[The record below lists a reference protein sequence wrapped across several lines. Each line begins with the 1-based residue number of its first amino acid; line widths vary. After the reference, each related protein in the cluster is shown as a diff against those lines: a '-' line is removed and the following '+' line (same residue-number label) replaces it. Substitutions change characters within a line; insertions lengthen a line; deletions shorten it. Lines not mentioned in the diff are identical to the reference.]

1 MNSESQHLKEST
13 PPIHWGMLKS
23 RLIALLL
30 LTLAPL
36 AAAQSSWPEIQKQA
50 TERHG
55 EAGTAAAAFLAEHH
69 PERDEA
75 IDPAI
80 VLESIA
86 VALRARN
93 TYPWAKDLSEDLF
106 LNDVLPYATLDEPRV
121 LARERVHDLA
131 AGIVEGAT
139 SAEEATQALNR
150 ELFKRTGV
158 RYSTQRLRANQN
170 SVETL
175 DTQLA
180 SCTGLSILLVD
191 ACRSVGIPARVAGI
205 ANWTDRNGNHT
216 WVEIHDGERWR
227 FTGAAEYDAN
237 GLDRGWFTGPASSA
251 IEGHD
256 LHAIWASSWR
266 TTGHRF
272 PLAWNMADRSVPGV
286 DVTRRY
292 ASEKQADENA
302 EPMLA
307 IRLWTSRG
315 GTRLASQVWVQTE
328 GEPEMGGIPLLF
340 QVSQT
345 FADPVDINRVAEI
358 KDRGARPRQVSFIVD
373 EQTRTATLDDSH
385 QPGRVIELYW
395 DELALSEAAATE
407 AASRL
412 WTRHADSIREERTA
426 QLEALVINAGG
437 PDMKLLKR
445 EFGEAPESG
454 RRLWISM
461 HGGGGAPPEVN
472 DQQWRN
478 QIRLYTPEE
487 GIYIAPR
494 APSDTW
500 NLWHRAEIDALF
512 DHLIESAVI
521 AWGVDPNRVYLL
533 GYSAG
538 GDGVYQLAPRTAD
551 RYAAASMMAGHPND
565 ASPLGLRNL
574 PFAIYMGGRDAA
586 YNRNTVAQQWGDRLA
601 ELREADPTGYPHR
614 LTIYPED
621 GHWMGGKDAEAL
633 PWMAGHTRNPWP
645 ATVVWHQGNT
655 VHDRFYWLAVD
666 LAQAAKGQ
674 TIRASVE
681 GQTITIE
688 SEDVSKVEL
697 LLSDQLLDLD
707 QPVTI
712 IANGVTIHE
721 ALIPRTEQAIQRSLE
736 LRPDPTMIATA
747 IITIEIPQN

>member
-1 MNSESQHLKEST
+1 
-13 PPIHWGMLKS
+13 MLKS
-23 RLIALLL
+23 RLIAAVLLL
-30 LTLAPL
+30 IAPL
-36 AAAQSSWPEIQKQA
+36 AAAQSSWPEIQRLA
-50 TERHG
+50 AERHG
-55 EAGTAAAAFLAEHH
+55 EAGAQAAAFLAEHR
-69 PERDEA
+69 PQRDDA

-86 VALRARN
+86 VALRARE

-121 LARERVHDLA
+121 LARERVHALA
-131 AGIVEGAT
+131 ADIVKDAT
-139 SAEEATQALNR
+139 TAEEAAQALNR
-150 ELFKRTGV
+150 ELFKLTGV

-170 SVETL
+170 SAETL
-175 DTQLA
+175 DTTLA

-205 ANWTDRNGNHT
+205 ASWTDRNGNHT
-216 WVEIHDGERWR
+216 WVEIHDGQRWR

-237 GLDRGWFTGPASSA
+237 GLDRGWFTGPASLA

-256 LHAIWASSWR
+256 RHAIWASSWR

-286 DVTRRY
+286 DVTPRY
-292 ASEKQADENA
+292 ARSAAADA
-302 EPMLA
+302 EPVLA
-307 IRLWTSRG
+307 IRLWSSRG
-315 GTRLASQVWVQTE
+315 GTRLASIANIRGTNYTSE
-328 GEPEMGGIPLLF
+328 
-340 QVSQT
+340 T
-345 FADPVDINRVAEI
+345 FADPIDINRVAEFPAA
-358 KDRGARPRQVSFIVD
+358 DTRPLRIAFTAVG
-373 EQTRTATLDDSH
+373 ETRTATLDESH

-395 DELALSEAAATE
+395 DELALSESAASD

-412 WTRHADSIREERTA
+412 WTAHADSIRDDRAAE
-426 QLEALVINAGG
+426 LEALVINAGG

-445 EFGEAPESG
+445 EFGQAPESG
-454 RRLWISM
+454 RSLWISM
-461 HGGGGAPPEVN
+461 HGGGGAPPQVN
-472 DQQWRN
+472 DQQWQN

-512 DHLIESAVI
+512 DHLIESAVV
-521 AWGVDPNRVYLL
+521 AWGVNPNRVYLL

-574 PFAIYMGGRDAA
+574 PFAIFMGGKDAA
-586 YNRNTVAQQWGDRLA
+586 FNRNTVAEQWGSRLA
-601 ELREADPTGYPHR
+601 TLRADDQTGYPHR
-614 LTIYPED
+614 VTIYPED

-633 PWMAGHTRNPWP
+633 PWMADHARNPSP
-645 ATVVWHQGNT
+645 TTVVWHQGNT

-666 LAQAAKGQ
+666 RDSAAKGQ

-681 GQTITIE
+681 GQTITID
-688 SEDVSKVEL
+688 SEDVQQVEL
-697 LLSDQLLDLD
+697 LLSDKLINLDE
-707 QPVTI
+707 PITI
-712 IANGVTIHE
+712 IANGNTVHE
-721 ALIPRTEQAIQRSLE
+721 GEIPRTEQAIQRSLN

-747 IITIEIPQN
+747 TITVNLRN

>member
-1 MNSESQHLKEST
+1 
-13 PPIHWGMLKS
+13 MLTS
-23 RLIALLL
+23 RLTAVFLFLL
-30 LTLAPL
+30 LTPL
-36 AAAQSSWPEIQKQA
+36 ATAQSTWPEIQKRAAEQF
-50 TERHG
+50 G
-55 EAGTAAAAFLAEHH
+55 SAGAQAAAFLAEHR

-86 VALRARN
+86 IALRARD
-93 TYPWAKDLSEDLF
+93 TYPWAKDLPDDLF

-121 LARERVHDLA
+121 LTRERVHALA
-131 AGIVEGAT
+131 ADIVKDAT
-139 SAEEATQALNR
+139 TAEEAAQALNR
-150 ELFKRTGV
+150 ELFKGTGV
-158 RYSTQRLRANQN
+158 RYSTQRMRANQN
-170 SVETL
+170 SAETL
-175 DTQLA
+175 DTKLA

-216 WVEIHDGERWR
+216 WVEIHDGERWH
-227 FTGAAEYDAN
+227 FTGAAEYDKN
-237 GLDRGWFTGPASSA
+237 GLDRGWFTGPASLA

-286 DVTRRY
+286 DVTPRY
-292 ASEKQADENA
+292 ARTAATDA
-302 EPMLA
+302 EPVLA
-307 IRLWTSRG
+307 IRLWSSRG
-315 GTRLASQVWVQTE
+315 GPRLASSVSIRMKWGVGE
-328 GEPEMGGIPLLF
+328 GLHLPPTTAR
-340 QVSQT
+340 T
-345 FADPVDINRVAEI
+345 FMDPVDINRVAEL
-358 KDRGARPRQVSFIVD
+358 KDPGVRPLTVRFTAND
-373 EQTRTATLDDSH
+373 QTRFATLDESH
-385 QPGRVIELYW
+385 RPGRVIELYW
-395 DELALSEAAATE
+395 DELALTEVAASE

-412 WTRHADSIREERTA
+412 WAAHADSIRDERTK

-454 RRLWISM
+454 RSLWISM
-461 HGGGGAPPEVN
+461 HGGGGAPTEVN

-494 APSDTW
+494 APSNEW
-500 NLWHRAEIDALF
+500 NLWHRAEIDTLF
-512 DHLIESAVI
+512 DHLIESAVV

-538 GDGVYQLAPRTAD
+538 GDGVYQLAPRMAD

-574 PFAIYMGGRDAA
+574 PFAIFMGGKDAA
-586 YNRNTVAQQWGDRLA
+586 YNRNTVAEQWGKRLA
-601 ELREADPTGYPHR
+601 DLRTKDPTGYPHR
-614 LTIYPED
+614 VTIYPED

-633 PWMAGHTRNPWP
+633 PWMAEHTRNPWP
-645 ATVVWHQGNT
+645 TNVVWHQGNT
-655 VHDRFYWLAVD
+655 THNRFYWLAVE
-666 LAQAAKGQ
+666 ASSAAKGH
-674 TIRASVE
+674 TIRATVD
-681 GQTITIE
+681 GQTITID
-688 SEDVSKVEL
+688 SEDVREVEL
-697 LLSDQLLDLD
+697 LLSDQLIDLD
-707 QPVTI
+707 KPITI
-712 IANGVTIHE
+712 IANGTTVHE
-721 ALIPRTEQAIQRSLE
+721 GEIPRTEHAIRRSLN

-747 IITIEIPQN
+747 TITIDIPQN